1 MATVYLARDVRHHRP
16 VALKVLSPELGAI
29 VGLDRFLAEIRV
41 TATLQHPNLLP
52 LFDSGEVNGQPFY
65 VMPYVDGESL
75 RQRLDREAQLPV
87 DEAIRIA
94 VAVAGALEYAHA
106 HGVIHRDLKPENI
119 LLQSGQPMVAD
130 FGIALAVSR
139 AGGARVTQTGLS
151 LGTPQYMSPEQA
163 AGDKSVDGRTDI
175 YSLAAVTYEMLT
187 GESPHS
193 GATIQAVIA
202 RALTERPR
210 GVRTVRPSVPEYAA
224 VAIERAL
231 EKLPADRWASPR
243 EFADALQG
251 RTVAL
256 PPPNHLDASARPVA
270 SWRRAAR
277 ESARDPV
284 VIGALALAVIGAAF
298 GAWASKRTV
307 AEDSGIAVRFAI
319 APEAPGERIATASQ
333 IAISPD
339 GRLITYVLTGELG
352 YSRLVVREVGQ
363 LNARVI
369 PGTDA
374 ALAPFFSPDGAW
386 IGFVAADGRSL
397 RKVPV
402 GGGPIVMICAASN
415 IQGAWWASPD
425 TIIASV
431 RDSLMI
437 VSAMSGKLQPITGAM
452 AQGERARR
460 SPRVLDDGKTILY
473 QSWRGTFAES
483 KIGVTSLGT
492 GRTQI
497 LDITGASPVAVVD
510 GHLIYGSSTRALMAV
525 PFDVSQGRVSG
536 QAIPVIDQVE
546 VTFNGLVRAAV
557 SRSGSLIYAS
567 GAGVSQVVL
576 ADTLGHVRVLLPEP
590 RNYGSPRVSPDGK
603 RLAITISSSSGTQ
616 SDIWIYDIASATLS
630 KLTSEGGRSFRPEW
644 SPDGKRVIYGSNRD
658 GRSALW
664 QQNADLSGA
673 PELVQTSNEDVT
685 GGVVSPD
692 GRAVVYWQATP
703 GVRTSDLF
711 YKALVGDTTSRPIAA
726 TSAGEGAPKFSPDGR
741 WVAYTSNQD
750 GPFQVYVQ
758 PFPPSGARYQVTDA
772 GGMTPVWSRNGGRIF
787 YVWNGRL
794 HAATVRTSPT
804 FAVLTRTAVLEGN
817 YLLNIPPHANYDVS
831 FDGQSFVLLRPVGQ
845 SNEIVV
851 VHGWKYELR
860 ERASGKPGR

>member
-1 MATVYLARDVRHHRP
+1 MATVYLARDIRHQRP
-16 VALKVLSPELGAI
+16 VALKVLSPELGA
-29 VGLDRFLAEIRV
+29 VLGLDRFLAEIRV

-52 LFDSGEVNGQPFY
+52 LFDSGEFNGQPFY

-75 RQRLDREAQLPV
+75 RQRLDRERQLPV

-163 AGDKSVDGRTDI
+163 AGDKAVDGRTDI

-187 GESPHS
+187 GEPPHS

-202 RALTERPR
+202 RILNERPR

-256 PPPNHLDASARPVA
+256 PPPTHLDASARTAP
-270 SWRRAAR
+270 SWRR
-277 ESARDPV
+277 SARASAHDPIV
-284 VIGALALAVIGAAF
+284 LGALALAVIGAAF
-298 GAWASKRTV
+298 GVWASTRTV
-307 AEDSGIAVRFAI
+307 VDDSGIAVRFTI
-319 APEAPGERIATASQ
+319 APGAPFATGSQ

-339 GRLITYVLTGELG
+339 GRLITYIVTGELG
-352 YSRLVVREVGQ
+352 YSGLVVREVGQ

-374 ALAPFFSPDGAW
+374 ALEPFFSPDGTW
-386 IGFVAADGRSL
+386 IGFVTAGGRAL
-397 RKVPV
+397 RKVRV
-402 GGGPIVMICAASN
+402 GGGPIVTICDASN

-437 VSAMSGKLQPITGAM
+437 VSAMTGKLQPIAGAM
-452 AQGERARR
+452 AEGEGARR
-460 SPRVLDDGKTILY
+460 NPRVLDDGKTILY
-473 QSWRGTFAES
+473 QSWRGTFATS
-483 KIGVTSLGT
+483 KIGVTSLST
-492 GRTQI
+492 GKTQI
-497 LDITGASPVAVVD
+497 LDIAGASPVAVVD
-510 GHLIYGSSTRALMAV
+510 GRLIYGSSTRALMAV
-525 PFDVSQGRVSG
+525 PFDVSRGRVSG
-536 QAIPVIDQVE
+536 PALPVIDQVE

-557 SRSGSLIYAS
+557 SRSGSLIYDS

-576 ADTLGHVRVLLPEP
+576 ADTLGHVRVLVQEP
-590 RNYGSPRVSPDGK
+590 RNYASPRLSPDGK
-603 RLAITISSSSGTQ
+603 RLALTIASTIGTRG
-616 SDIWIYDIASATLS
+616 DIWIYDIASATLT
-630 KLTSEGGRSFRPEW
+630 KLTSDGELNNRPEW
-644 SPDGKRVIYGSNRD
+644 SPDGKRVIYVSNRG
-658 GRSALW
+658 GRAALW

-673 PELVQTSNEDVT
+673 AELIQAAPELIN

-692 GRAVVYWQATP
+692 GRALVYWQSTP
-703 GVRTSDLF
+703 GIRTRTSDIF
-711 YKALVGDTTSRPIAA
+711 YRALAGDTTSKPVAA
-726 TSAGEGAPKFSPDGR
+726 TTSAAETSPWFSPDGK

-750 GPFQVYVQ
+750 GMFQVYVQ
-758 PFPPSGARYQVTDA
+758 PFPPSGVRYQVTTA
-772 GGMTPVWSRNGGRIF
+772 GGMAPIWSRDGSRIF
-787 YVWNGRL
+787 YVWNSRL
-794 HAATVRTSPT
+794 NAATVRTSPT

-817 YLLNIPPHANYDVS
+817 YLLNMPPHANYGVS
-831 FDGQSFVLLRPVGQ
+831 SDGKSFVLLRPVGQ

-860 ERASGKPGR
+860 ERTPGRPGR